1 MSFEIAA
8 LKLNIHVL
16 TTVAVFGTVAL
27 GCALEGALLLVLFA
41 SAHAVEERLTRHA
54 QGDLRALWASVPA
67 SAALVPLRADG
78 SPDLAA
84 AQRVPCD
91 AVPVG
96 AHVLV
101 LAGQQVPLDGEVVH
115 GAALV
120 SLEHITGEAAPVSK
134 ALGDEV
140 PAGALANDGLLV
152 VRTLRSSADSTPA
165 RIARLTA
172 AAQARRPRV
181 QRLLDT
187 LSDRYSLGVL
197 LAAIAIAA
205 CGPAL
210 GVPLAGPGGA
220 TYRAFAFLS
229 AAAPC
234 ALLMA
239 PLAYVAAVGAAA
251 QRGALVRGGLT
262 LDALAD
268 VGAIAL
274 DKTGTL
280 TTGVLALTSTER
292 VRVPGGDAASFSDEA
307 AAHADALGVA
317 AALERRTT
325 HPVARAVLAA
335 AEAAGAAGRAA
346 DVDGFKAATGAGVE
360 GLVPP
365 AAPGGPSRRARF
377 GAVDFVAQL
386 CTPAEADALR
396 AAATAGAR
404 TDVVSALLL
413 APESATSS
421 GGDASHR
428 SLRLFF
434 FSDSVRSRAAAALQ
448 RLRDEGGPLRLVM
461 LTGDNEASAR
471 AVATR
476 IGLPQADVH
485 AGLSPADKMREIE
498 ALRAELA
505 APSWKGSKRVLM
517 VGDGINDAP
526 ALAAA
531 DVGVAIA
538 STPSDAAAAAADVL
552 LLHKGGP
559 GVALLPELLSLARAT
574 RTVVRQNIAI
584 AAASIALAALPAVA
598 GLFPLWVAVL
608 LHEGSTLLVALNSV
622 RLLAPPSAAALR
634 AALIRGLLRCRRGAA
649 LAAMAAAAAAA
660 LVFMGRAAADAAA
673 LASISA
679 HPPPRAAGAV
689 ALHAA
694 RSAWAGLAAGALHT
708 LTGPD
713 HLAALTP
720 LTIGRTRLQSTLL
733 GGLWGMG
740 HNTGQVIFGLLFLV
754 LRERLNLDIL
764 EVGSKALV
772 GATLLFIGAMG
783 AREALSPEGESSH
796 SHSHGGPAESS
807 DHAHSHS
814 HSHGAPAGDHQ
825 GHSHEGSW
833 GEALMRLMGRAAGT
847 APPQRRF
854 AAATYATGLVH
865 GLQPDAL
872 LVLLPALALPRASA
886 AAYLATFLLGTV
898 AAMASYTA
906 FIGAGTEQL
915 RVSAPGATRRIAL
928 ISSIIALA
936 IGVALLGGT
945 FFPQAAEA
953 AGRALGFAA
962 TGGH

>member
-1 MSFEIAA
+1 MQFLDVSFELAA

-41 SAHAVEERLTRHA
+41 TAHAVEERLTRHA

-67 SAALVPLRADG
+67 SAALVPMRPDG

-84 AQRVPCD
+84 ATRVACD

-120 SLEHITGEAAPVSK
+120 SLEHITGEAAPVAKS
-134 ALGDEV
+134 LGDEV

-197 LAAIAIAA
+197 LAAVAIAA
-205 CGPAL
+205 GGPAL

-262 LDALAD
+262 LDALAEC
-268 VGAIAL
+268 GAVAL

-292 VRVPGGDAASFSDEA
+292 VRVGGGGADAASDA

-335 AEAAGAAGRAA
+335 AAAAEAPGRDA
-346 DVDGFKAATGAGVE
+346 DVEGFRASTGAGVE
-360 GLVPP
+360 GVLPP
-365 AAPGGPSRRARF
+365 AAPGGARRRARF
-377 GAVDFVAQL
+377 GAVDFVAQM
-386 CTPAEADALR
+386 CTPAEAEALR

-413 APESATSS
+413 APEDEAEAASA
-421 GGDASHR
+421 ASR
-428 SLRLFF
+428 QLRLFF
-434 FSDSVRSRAAAALQ
+434 FSDSVRSRAAAALS
-448 RLRDEGGPLRLVM
+448 RLRSEGGPMRLVM
-461 LTGDNEASAR
+461 LTGDNEPSAR
-471 AVATR
+471 AVAAR
-476 IGLPQADVH
+476 IGLPQRDVF
-485 AGLSPADKMREIE
+485 AGLSPDDKMREVE
-498 ALRAELA
+498 TLRAELA
-505 APSWKGSKRVLM
+505 APGWKGGRRVLM

-559 GVALLPELLSLARAT
+559 GVALLPELLALARDT
-574 RTVVRQNIAI
+574 RVVVRQNIAI
-584 AAASIALAALPAVA
+584 AVASIALAALPAVA

-634 AALIRGLLRCRRGAA
+634 AAVWTALLRCRRGA
-649 LAAMAAAAAAA
+649 LIAASAAAGVA
-660 LVFMGRAAADAAA
+660 LLVALGRAAADAGT
-673 LASISA
+673 LASASPA
-679 HPPPRAAGAV
+679 PRAAAAA

-720 LTIGRTRLQSTLL
+720 LTIGRSRLHSTLL

-740 HNTGQVIFGLLFLV
+740 HNTGQVIFGMLFLL
-754 LRERLNLDIL
+754 LRERLNLSIL

-783 AREALSPEGESSH
+783 AREALSPEGT
-796 SHSHGGPAESS
+796 
-807 DHAHSHS
+807 HSHS
-814 HSHGAPAGDHQ
+814 HSHGLAPAEDAAGHM
-825 GHSHEGSW
+825 HSHSHGSSGESHAHAHVDAEGSW
-833 GEALMRLMGRAAGT
+833 GDAIARLMSRATG
-847 APPQRRF
+847 RF

-886 AAYLATFLLGTV
+886 VAYLATFLLGTV

-915 RVSAPGATRRIAL
+915 RVTAPGATRRIAL
-928 ISSIIALA
+928 ISSFIALA
-936 IGVALLGGT
+936 IGAALLGGT
-945 FFPQAAEA
+945 IFPQAAEA
-953 AGRALGFAA
+953 AGRVFSFAA
-962 TGGH
+962 H

>member
-262 LDALAD
+262 LDALAE

-292 VRVPGGDAASFSDEA
+292 VRMPGGDAASPGDEA

-413 APESATSS
+413 APESS
-421 GGDASHR
+421 GDASHR

-448 RLRDEGGPLRLVM
+448 RLRDDGGPLRLVM

-471 AVATR
+471 AVAAR

-498 ALRAELA
+498 ALREELA

-649 LAAMAAAAAAA
+649 MAAMAAAAAAA
-660 LVFMGRAAADAAA
+660 LVFLGRAAADAAA

-679 HPPPRAAGAV
+679 QPLPRAAGAV

-740 HNTGQVIFGLLFLV
+740 HNTGQVIFGILFLI

-783 AREALSPEGESSH
+783 AREALSPEDEHSH
-796 SHSHGGPAESS
+796 SHSHGGSAESG
-807 DHAHSHS
+807 DHSHS
-814 HSHGAPAGDHQ
+814 HSHGAASGEH

-833 GEALMRLMGRAAGT
+833 GEALMRLMGRAAGS

-928 ISSIIALA
+928 ISSVVALA

-962 TGGH
+962 TAGH